1 MISVLGPTA
10 SGADVAEDN
19 KELAVEIGEVGAE
32 EDGEEPLPLLLLPA
46 GPGELA
52 VTMGE
57 DIFGVDDR
65 VIENEWY
72 SMGIRVGRSVSDG
85 QQLASASDRVS
96 SLALTRRY
104 AHRRAKRHEHEHALL
119 FTPYRNTYGFSSS
132 LMFMRI
138 YIAPLPVAAAYKKR
152 THAGPRCEDDQL
164 KHAFGHPQRSTM

>member
-19 KELAVEIGEVGAE
+19 NELAVEIGEVGAE
-32 EDGEEPLPLLLLPA
+32 EEGEEPLPLLLLPA

-96 SLALTRRY
+96 SLEDTHIAGQSGTSTSTSAHYYLHLIVTLT
-104 AHRRAKRHEHEHALL
+104 ASALL
-119 FTPYRNTYGFSSS
+119 SCSCTSLLPIKSERTPVR
-132 LMFMRI
+132 
-138 YIAPLPVAAAYKKR
+138 AAKMI
-152 THAGPRCEDDQL
+152 
-164 KHAFGHPQRSTM
+164 S